1 MLRSDR
7 LKPSLVR
14 YYMVWANKCCNEKV
28 QMLWNRNG
36 IDVWVVGSIYWSIV
50 MYVRVY
56 FIIYYVYESCSKWM
70 RSGNGI
76 LNIEKVKHFD
86 FETNKYRLTN

>member
-28 QMLWNRNG
+28 QMLWNRNRCMG
-36 IDVWVVGSIYWSIV
+36 RRQYILDHC
-50 MYVRVY
+50 YVRKSIFYNILCVRIMFQMDAIGQWHFEY
-56 FIIYYVYESCSKWM
+56 RKSKT
-70 RSGNGI
+70 
-76 LNIEKVKHFD
+76 F
-86 FETNKYRLTN
+86 